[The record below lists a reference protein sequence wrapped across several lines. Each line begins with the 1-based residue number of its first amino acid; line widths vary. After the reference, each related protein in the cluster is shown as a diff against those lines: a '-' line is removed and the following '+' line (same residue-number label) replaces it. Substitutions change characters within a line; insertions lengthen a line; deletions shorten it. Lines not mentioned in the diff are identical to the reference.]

1 MRYDGLN
8 QLEHDRARSCVT
20 IGVFDGVHLGHRHVV
35 ARTMAAA
42 PTGCPIV
49 AVTFDPH
56 PMSVVRPDAA
66 PVMLST
72 IDHRVALLEDAGVDD
87 VVVLPFTSELSSLSA
102 EQFVAQVLVDKLRT
116 RTVTVGENFRFG
128 HRAAGTVD
136 TLRELGKQFDFSVD
150 AVGLIGDETVNWS
163 STFVRQ
169 CVAAGDVDEAAQV
182 LTRPHRVEGEVVH
195 GDHRGRDLGYPTA
208 NLQMPAGAAI
218 PADGV
223 YAGWLVRQP
232 YSSPQP
238 LTAAI
243 SIGTNPTFDGVDR
256 RVEAYVLD
264 RDDLDLY
271 GEHVAL
277 DFAQRL
283 RPTLKFDGVDELLR
297 QMATDVE
304 QTRELTESAQH

>member
-1 MRYDGLN
+1 VRYDSLDE
-8 QLEHDRARSCVT
+8 LEHDRARSCVT
-20 IGVFDGVHLGHRHVV
+20 IGVFDGVHLGHRHVI
-35 ARTMAAA
+35 ARTMAGAEES
-42 PTGCPIV
+42 PVV

-72 IDHRVALLEDAGVDD
+72 VDHRVVLLEDAGVDD
-87 VVVLPFTSELSSLSA
+87 VVVLPFTKELSSLTA
-102 EQFVAQVLVDKLRT
+102 EQFVEQVLVEKLRT
-116 RTVTVGENFRFG
+116 RSVTIGENFRFG

-136 TLRELGKQFDFSVD
+136 TLRELGKQYDFSVD
-150 AVGLIGDETVNWS
+150 ALGLIGDEAVNWS
-163 STFVRQ
+163 STFVRK

-208 NLQMPAGAAI
+208 NLRVPDGRAT

-232 YSSPQP
+232 YSSPQR

-243 SIGTNPTFDGVDR
+243 SIGTNPTFNGAER

-283 RPTLKFDGVDELLR
+283 RPTLKFDDVDELLS
-297 QMATDVE
+297 QMAKDVQ
-304 QTRELTESAQH
+304 QTREFTASALH